1 MNLYPTVKLHRP
13 LVFGGYP
20 ENALSLY
27 NAINGTDYT
36 DCDDLKITTLRDSLY
51 IGVKNDVSFLFNH
64 DMNLYEHQS
73 TYCPNMPLRGL
84 GYFSELYMAHL
95 GGEAESYIRMY
106 DSKLVRIPAP
116 KYYVFY
122 NGIKNEPEKLD
133 LRLSD
138 AYEGDGD
145 IEITAHM
152 LNVNAG
158 NNSELM
164 KNCKPLSDYSV
175 FVARVREYLKQDL
188 SKEEAIEKAI
198 DGCIEEGILE
208 RILREE
214 RAKVENLLIRG
225 LTEEEQQMLKEL
237 QLKDAREEGREAGR
251 AEGIEIGIAEAT
263 LEAVDKIAADGT
275 ISAEKACE
283 LLEVSLEDYKK
294 WKAKRKA

>member
-1 MNLYPTVKLHRP
+1 MTNVKLNREDKDALFK
-13 LVFGGYP
+13 LVFGDYP

-84 GYFSELYMAHL
+84 GYFADLYMAHL

-106 DSKLVRIPAP
+106 DSKLISIPAP
-116 KYYVFY
+116 KYYIFY
-122 NGIKNEPEKLD
+122 NGITNEPEKLD

-158 NNSELM
+158 NNTELM
-164 KNCKPLSDYSV
+164 GNCKPLSDYSV
-175 FVARVREYLKQDL
+175 FVDRVREYLKQGL

-198 DGCIEEGILE
+198 DSCIEDGILE
-208 RILREE
+208 KILREE

-237 QLKDAREEGREAGR
+237 QIKDAREEGIEKGVEIGAAEANMEAVEKMIEKGR
-251 AEGIEIGIAEAT
+251 AKDAE
-263 LEAVDKIAADGT
+263 D
-275 ISAEKACE
+275 ACE
-283 LLEVSLEDYKK
+283 VLGVSMEDYLK
-294 WKAKRKA
+294 WKAAKA

>member
-1 MNLYPTVKLHRP
+1 
-13 LVFGGYP
+13 
-20 ENALSLY
+20 
-27 NAINGTDYT
+27 
-36 DCDDLKITTLRDSLY
+36 
-51 IGVKNDVSFLFNH
+51 
-64 DMNLYEHQS
+64 
-73 TYCPNMPLRGL
+73 MPLRGL
-84 GYFSELYMAHL
+84 GYFADLYMAHL

-106 DSKLVRIPAP
+106 DSKLISIPAP

-122 NGIKNEPEKLD
+122 NGITNAPEKLD

-158 NNSELM
+158 NNTELM
-164 KNCKPLSDYSV
+164 GNCKPLADYSV
-175 FVARVREYLKQDL
+175 FVDRVREYLKQDL

-225 LTEEEQQMLKEL
+225 LTEEEQQMLKEI
-237 QLKDAREEGREAGR
+237 QIKDAR
-251 AEGIEIGIAEAT
+251 AEAT
-263 LEAVDKIAADGT
+263 LEAVDKITAEGI

-294 WKAKRKA
+294 WKAGKEN